1 MMALARHNANPWGK
15 LVRRDILVKNGLWF
29 PEDLPHEDIAFIC
42 ACFIFSQSVGQC
54 FEPLY
59 YYRQVSTSLSHSNLN
74 LLPQQ
79 LFATFVPIRELLKK
93 AYVYNQVCADF
104 EYQLI
109 HMIIG
114 EENSGSGRLK
124 YMSMQDMKNFAAQVG
139 NFFDTLPSNIFE
151 DKKYIFRFKCNVLRF
166 ALRHRL
172 YWLPKALRPLY
183 TLITLV

>member
-1 MMALARHNANPWGK
+1 MALARHNAKPWGK
-15 LVRRDILVKNGLWF
+15 LVHRDILVKNGLWF
-29 PEDLPHEDIAFIC
+29 PENLPHEDIAFIC
-42 ACFIFSQSVGQC
+42 ACFIFSQSFGQC

-59 YYRQVSTSLSHSNLN
+59 YYRQVSTSLSHSNRN

-79 LFATFVPIRELLKK
+79 LFATFVPIRQLLQK
-93 AYVYNQVCADF
+93 AHVYDQVRADF

-124 YMSMQDMKNFAAQVG
+124 YMSVQDMKNFAAQVG
-139 NFFDTLPSNIFE
+139 NFFDTLPNDIFA
-151 DKKYIFRFKCNVLRF
+151 DKKYIFRFKWNVLRF

-172 YWLPKALRPLY
+172 YRLPRMMRPVYKLAALF
-183 TLITLV
+183 